1 MATFQGWCQDELI
14 AERLVPLHIGAAFEV
29 IVSRIDTARAAGS
42 NDPMRTVSTSL
53 AGPNSRAAT
62 HRMLASLGYSP
73 SQRRIV
79 HRLAT
84 AEAWG
89 GPGVRACVGKER
101 NLTGPHWRQV
111 MRRIRSFPARAEVSP
126 TRWARAGRPARA
138 NCPWQVLSPRTLGRS
153 RSSDP
158 RSTAASCG

>member
-79 HRLAT
+79 HRLLTGSASGWPGLLMLFAT
-84 AEAWG
+84 G
-89 GPGVRACVGKER
+89 T
-101 NLTGPHWRQV
+101 NLTATHRRYV
-111 MRRIRSFPARAEVSP
+111 MRQIRYFSARAEVSP
-126 TRWARAGRPARA
+126 TR
-138 NCPWQVLSPRTLGRS
+138 
-153 RSSDP
+153 
-158 RSTAASCG
+158 